1 MQQNWQRWGTG
12 VIGASVLIGLVAHVL
27 GMQLM
32 VIGNLLFMLG
42 LALVVVGAVLVLARG
57 HLFTG
62 WRHRRKKGQD
72 PLPGEKVDVHDVA
85 TVKNSPIR
93 VSPGARFSFLAGFGL
108 IIVGIILTL
117 V

>member
-1 MQQNWQRWGTG
+1 MRQNWRRWATG
-12 VIGASVLIGLVAHVL
+12 LIGMSLIVGVVAHLL
-27 GMQLM
+27 GTPLM
-32 VIGNLLFMLG
+32 VIGNLLFMVG
-42 LALVVVGAVLVLARG
+42 LALIVVGAVLILARG

-62 WRHRRKKGQD
+62 WRHRRKKGED

-93 VSPGARFSFLAGFGL
+93 VSPGARFSFLAGGGL
-108 IIVGIILTL
+108 ILVGIILTL